1 MLFSLVLNSW
11 VYQAGHKAQP
21 SRPYM
26 LHILIMIYCSFMFS
40 SWLKS
45 TLPKQSH
52 LTLLVIYKCFHEFL
66 KTNKGDF
73 FAIFPQMFFNSSSFA
88 FIFSYFILFFTVLFK
103 NAFQFAIISD
113 KEQLFHF
120 MYIWKKLMKIV
131 KMQFLI
137 HLALRSQLSFLG

>member
-11 VYQAGHKAQP
+11 VYQAGHKALP

-88 FIFSYFILFFTVLFK
+88 FIFFLFYFIFYCAVQKRFSICNNLWSGT
-103 NAFQFAIISD
+103 IIS
-113 KEQLFHF
+113 LYVHL
-120 MYIWKKLMKIV
+120 KKN
-131 KMQFLI
+131 
-137 HLALRSQLSFLG
+137 

>member
-11 VYQAGHKAQP
+11 VYQAGHKSQP

-113 KEQLFHF
+113 QEQLFHF
-120 MYIWKKLMKIV
+120 MYIWKKINEVCKDAV
-131 KMQFLI
+131 
-137 HLALRSQLSFLG
+137 SYSFGS